1 MFLDLGRRHSIEDLL
16 PFEDHADPEL
26 LLEVLNTHESGLQV
40 LSAPHSIE
48 EAASVTPTDVRS
60 ILQDLRSRFGW
71 VVVDTPTAVDDL
83 TLAIFEDAD
92 IVVNVLTPDI
102 PAIKSSR
109 AFLELLD
116 TIGVSADKV
125 IHVLNMVE
133 NRKGISSKSIE
144 ENLQSEILAE
154 IPYDRSAILEAV
166 NKGEPTVLSGKTKP
180 FSRGIYNLLAKIR
193 EIDQKVPEA
202 EPVLDA

>member
-1 MFLDLGRRHSIEDLL
+1 
-16 PFEDHADPEL
+16 
-26 LLEVLNTHESGLQV
+26 
-40 LSAPHSIE
+40 
-48 EAASVTPTDVRS
+48 
-60 ILQDLRSRFGW
+60 
-71 VVVDTPTAVDDL
+71 
-83 TLAIFEDAD
+83 
-92 IVVNVLTPDI
+92 
-102 PAIKSSR
+102 
-109 AFLELLD
+109 
-116 TIGVSADKV
+116 
-125 IHVLNMVE
+125 MVE

-202 EPVLDA
+202 KPVLNA